1 MDGVK
6 TDNEM
11 LMAGA
16 PESEL
21 FEHFRFVA
29 DRGQG
34 PVRVDKFLVDRINGT
49 SRNRIQKAADGG
61 FILVNGRPEKCSYK
75 VRPCDVVQV
84 MMDRPRH
91 TTEILPEDIPLDIIY
106 EDDDLL
112 VVNKPAGMVVHPGH
126 GNYTGTLVNALA
138 HHFIQEGIDIDLGS
152 ADEEPQ
158 DSDDE
163 SAPVPEGPASG
174 ADGSASGA
182 MIAASESEPSNR
194 TPDYQKRLGLVHRI
208 DKETSGLLVIAKT
221 EDAGTS
227 LSRQFFHKTTRRLY
241 TALVWGHV
249 NQDEGTIVGNIGR
262 NHRDRIL
269 MDFYPAGSDEGKPA
283 VTHYRVLERLGYVSL
298 VECRLETG
306 RTHQIRV
313 HMKHEG
319 HTLFNDKTYGGDQI
333 LKGTTFARYSQF
345 VRNCFEV
352 CPRQALHARTL
363 GFRHPRT
370 GEEMDFEAPL
380 PADMQALIEKWRQYI
395 SNRE

>member
-1 MDGVK
+1 ME
-6 TDNEM
+6 N
-11 LMAGA
+11 
-16 PESEL
+16 PEL

-29 DRGQG
+29 DRGQN
-34 PVRVDKFLVDRINGT
+34 PIRVDKFLVDRINGT
-49 SRNRIQKAADGG
+49 SRNRIQNAADGG
-61 FILVNGRPEKCSYK
+61 FILVNGKPEKCSYK
-75 VRPCDVVQV
+75 VRPGDVVQV

-91 TTEILPEDIPLDIIY
+91 STEIVPEDIPLDIVY

-138 HHFIQEGIDIDLGS
+138 HHFLTQGIEIDLGS
-152 ADEEPQ
+152 AEDDNAETDEESPNP
-158 DSDDE
+158 DAE
-163 SAPVPEGPASG
+163 KPA
-174 ADGSASGA
+174 
-182 MIAASESEPSNR
+182 EQK
-194 TPDYQKRLGLVHRI
+194 PDFQKRLGLVHRI

-221 EDAGTS
+221 EEAGTS

-249 NQDEGTIVGNIGR
+249 NENEGVIVGNIGR
-262 NHRDRIL
+262 NHRDRTL
-269 MDFYPAGSDEGKPA
+269 MEFYPEGSEEGKPA
-283 VTHYRVLERLGYVSL
+283 VTHYRVLEHLGYVTL

-313 HMKHEG
+313 HMKHMG
-319 HTLFNDKTYGGDQI
+319 HILFNDKSYGGDQI

-345 VRNCFEV
+345 VRNCFET

-380 PADMQALIEKWRQYI
+380 PPDMTALVERWRQYI
-395 SNRE
+395 SQRE

>member
-1 MDGVK
+1 MDGI
-6 TDNEM
+6 NEQQNN
-11 LMAGA
+11 
-16 PESEL
+16 EL

-34 PVRVDKFLVDRINGT
+34 PLRVDKFLVDRIVGT
-49 SRNRIQKAADGG
+49 SRNRIQNAADGG
-61 FILVNGRPEKCSYK
+61 FILVNGKPEKCSYK
-75 VRPCDVVQV
+75 VRPGDVVQV

-91 TTEILPEDIPLDIIY
+91 STEIIPEDIPLDIVY
-106 EDDDLL
+106 EDEDLL

-138 HHFIQEGIDIDLGS
+138 HHFISEGIEIDLGG
-152 ADEEPQ
+152 AEEE
-158 DSDDE
+158 STDDLE
-163 SAPVPEGPASG
+163 SNN
-174 ADGSASGA
+174 GSFQQR
-182 MIAASESEPSNR
+182 M
-194 TPDYQKRLGLVHRI
+194 GLVHRI

-221 EDAGTS
+221 EEAGTS

-249 NQDEGTIVGNIGR
+249 EKDEGTIVGNIGR
-262 NHRDRIL
+262 NHRDRTL
-269 MDFYPAGSDEGKPA
+269 MDFYPEGSEEGKPA
-283 VTHYRVLERLGYVSL
+283 VTHFRVLERLGYVSL

-333 LKGTTFARYSQF
+333 LKGTTFAKYTQF
-345 VRNCFEV
+345 VKNCFDV

-380 PADMQALIEKWRQYI
+380 PEDMTKLVRRWREYI
-395 SNRE
+395 ANR

>member
-1 MDGVK
+1 
-6 TDNEM
+6 
-11 LMAGA
+11 MAD
-16 PESEL
+16 EL

-29 DRGQG
+29 DKGQG
-34 PVRVDKFLVDRINGT
+34 LVRVDKFLVDRIVGT
-49 SRNRIQKAADGG
+49 SRNRIQRAAEGG
-61 FILVNGRPEKCSYK
+61 FILVNGRPEKVSYK
-75 VRPCDVVQV
+75 VKPLDVVQV

-91 TTEILPEDIPLDIIY
+91 STEIVPEDIPLDIIY

-138 HHFIQEGIDIDLGS
+138 HHLLSEGIEMNLGAS
-152 ADEEPQ
+152 ANDTDDDGEEA
-158 DSDDE
+158 SDT
-163 SAPVPEGPASG
+163 
-174 ADGSASGA
+174 
-182 MIAASESEPSNR
+182 PSFQQR
-194 TPDYQKRLGLVHRI
+194 CGLVHRI
-208 DKETSGLLVIAKT
+208 DKETSGLLVIAKN
-221 EDAGTS
+221 EEAGTS

-249 NQDEGTIVGNIGR
+249 EADEGVIEGNIGR
-262 NHRDRIL
+262 NKRDRIL

-283 VTHYRVLERLGYVSL
+283 VTHYRVLQRLGYVTL

-313 HMKHEG
+313 HMKHIG

-333 LKGTTFARYSQF
+333 LKGTTFSRYTQF
-345 VRNCFEV
+345 VKRCFEV

-380 PADMQALIEKWRQYI
+380 PPDMTQLVELWNDYI
-395 SNRE
+395 SHRE

>member
-1 MDGVK
+1 MIPLRVPGLSDMEQN
-6 TDNEM
+6 TD
-11 LMAGA
+11 
-16 PESEL
+16 SEL

-34 PVRVDKFLVDRINGT
+34 PIRVDKFLVDRINGT
-49 SRNRIQKAADGG
+49 SRNRIQRAADEGCI
-61 FILVNGRPEKCSYK
+61 FVNGRPEKCSYK

-91 TTEILPEDIPLDIIY
+91 STEIIPEDIPLDIVY

-138 HHFIQEGIDIDLGS
+138 HHFIKQGLDIDLGGADDAS
-152 ADEEPQ
+152 QDEE
-158 DSDDE
+158 DLTTVSDASPSGE
-163 SAPVPEGPASG
+163 SPVL
-174 ADGSASGA
+174 SAS
-182 MIAASESEPSNR
+182 PSDK
-194 TPDYQKRLGLVHRI
+194 TPDFQHRMGLVHRI

-249 NQDEGTIVGNIGR
+249 EQDEGVIRGNIGR

-269 MDFYPAGSDEGKPA
+269 MDFYPEGSDEGKPA
-283 VTHYRVLERLGYVSL
+283 VTHYRVLERLGYVTL

-313 HMKHEG
+313 HMKHLG

-345 VRNCFEV
+345 VRNCFDL

-380 PADMQALIEKWRQYI
+380 PPDMTQLVDRWRSYI
-395 SNRE
+395 AQRE

>member
-1 MDGVK
+1 MIQLSK
-6 TDNEM
+6 TGSDNMGEQNTQT
-11 LMAGA
+11 
-16 PESEL
+16 EL

-34 PVRVDKFLVDRINGT
+34 PLRVDKFLVDRIVGT
-49 SRNRIQKAADGG
+49 SRNRVQKAADEGC
-61 FILVNGRPEKCSYK
+61 ILVNGKPEKSNYK
-75 VRPCDVVQV
+75 VRPGDVVQV

-91 TTEILPEDIPLDIIY
+91 STEIVPEDIPLEIVY
-106 EDDDLL
+106 EDEDLL

-138 HHFIQEGIDIDLGS
+138 HYFISQGIDVDLGGTDEPELDED
-152 ADEEPQ
+152 ADQ
-158 DSDDE
+158 L
-163 SAPVPEGPASG
+163 
-174 ADGSASGA
+174 
-182 MIAASESEPSNR
+182 SEPSDGER
-194 TPDYQKRLGLVHRI
+194 STEKMGSYQTRMGLVHRI
-208 DKETSGLLVIAKT
+208 DKETSGLLVIAKS
-221 EDAGTS
+221 EDAGTN

-249 NQDEGTIVGNIGR
+249 EQDEGVIVGNIGR
-262 NHRDRIL
+262 NHRDRTL
-269 MDFYPAGSDEGKPA
+269 MEFFPEGSDEGKPA
-283 VTHYRVLERLGYVSL
+283 VTHYKVLERLGYVTL

-313 HMKHEG
+313 HMKHLG

-333 LKGTTFARYSQF
+333 LKGTTFAKYSQF
-345 VRNCFEV
+345 VRNCFET

-380 PADMQALIEKWRQYI
+380 PADMTKLVERWRDYI
-395 SNRE
+395 KNRE

>member
-1 MDGVK
+1 MEQN
-6 TDNEM
+6 TD
-11 LMAGA
+11 
-16 PESEL
+16 SEL

-34 PVRVDKFLVDRINGT
+34 PIRVDKFLVDRINGT
-49 SRNRIQKAADGG
+49 SRNRIQRAADEGCI
-61 FILVNGRPEKCSYK
+61 FVNGRPEKCSYK

-91 TTEILPEDIPLDIIY
+91 STEIIPEDIPLDIVY

-138 HHFIQEGIDIDLGS
+138 HHFIQQGLDIDLGGADDAS
-152 ADEEPQ
+152 QDEE
-158 DSDDE
+158 DLTTVSDASPSGE
-163 SAPVPEGPASG
+163 SPVL
-174 ADGSASGA
+174 SAS
-182 MIAASESEPSNR
+182 PSDK
-194 TPDYQKRLGLVHRI
+194 TPDFQHRMGLVHRI

-249 NQDEGTIVGNIGR
+249 EQDEGVIRGNIGR

-269 MDFYPAGSDEGKPA
+269 MDFYPEGSDEGKPA
-283 VTHYRVLERLGYVSL
+283 VTHYRVLERLGYVTL

-313 HMKHEG
+313 HMKHLG

-345 VRNCFEV
+345 VRNCFDL

-380 PADMQALIEKWRQYI
+380 PPDMTQLVDRWRSYI
-395 SNRE
+395 AHRE

>member
-1 MDGVK
+1 MSEQQSE
-6 TDNEM
+6 T
-11 LMAGA
+11 
-16 PESEL
+16 EL

-29 DRGQG
+29 DRGQK
-34 PVRVDKFLVDRINGT
+34 PLRVDKFLVDRIVGT
-49 SRNRIQKAADGG
+49 SRNRVQKAADEGY
-61 FILVNGRPEKCSYK
+61 ILVNGNPEKSNYK

-91 TTEILPEDIPLDIIY
+91 STEIVPEDIPLDIVY
-106 EDDDLL
+106 EDEDLL

-138 HHFIQEGIDIDLGS
+138 HYFIAQGLNVDLGG
-152 ADEEPQ
+152 AEEPELEEETETMTEL
-158 DSDDE
+158 SE
-163 SAPVPEGPASG
+163 GENPSAEKM
-174 ADGSASGA
+174 GS
-182 MIAASESEPSNR
+182 
-194 TPDYQKRLGLVHRI
+194 YQTRMGLVHRI
-208 DKETSGLLVIAKT
+208 DKETSGLLVIAKN

-249 NQDEGTIVGNIGR
+249 EQDEGVIVGNIGR
-262 NHRDRIL
+262 NHRDRTL
-269 MDFYPAGSDEGKPA
+269 MEFYPEGSEEGKPA
-283 VTHYRVLERLGYVSL
+283 VTHYKVLERLGYVTL

-313 HMKHEG
+313 HMKHLG

-333 LKGTTFARYSQF
+333 LKGTTFAKYSQF
-345 VRNCFEV
+345 VRNCFEA

-380 PADMQALIEKWRQYI
+380 PADMTKLVERWKDYI
-395 SNRE
+395 KNRE

>member
-1 MDGVK
+1 M
-6 TDNEM
+6 
-11 LMAGA
+11 
-16 PESEL
+16 
-21 FEHFRFVA
+21 
-29 DRGQG
+29 
-34 PVRVDKFLVDRINGT
+34 RVDKFLADRIVGT
-49 SRNRIQKAADGG
+49 SRNRIQNAADAGY
-61 FILVNGRPEKCSYK
+61 ILVNGKPEKCSYK
-75 VRPCDVVQV
+75 VRPLDVVQV

-91 TTEILPEDIPLDIIY
+91 STEIIPEDIPLDIVY

-138 HHFIQEGIDIDLGS
+138 FHLKNLDLSSVAEAGEQGEEEGEDFDF
-152 ADEEPQ
+152 
-158 DSDDE
+158 
-163 SAPVPEGPASG
+163 
-174 ADGSASGA
+174 
-182 MIAASESEPSNR
+182 
-194 TPDYQKRLGLVHRI
+194 QKRCGLVHRI
-208 DKETSGLLVIAKT
+208 DKETSGLLVIAKN

-249 NQDEGTIVGNIGR
+249 AEDEGVIEGNIGR
-262 NHRDRIL
+262 NKRDRIL
-269 MDFYPAGSDEGKPA
+269 MDFYPAGSEEGKPA
-283 VTHYRVLERLGYVSL
+283 VTHYRVLKRLGYVTL

-313 HMKHEG
+313 HMKHLG
-319 HTLFNDKTYGGDQI
+319 YTLFNDKTYGGDQI
-333 LKGTTFARYSQF
+333 LKGTTFAKYSQF
-345 VRNCFEV
+345 VRNCFAV

-380 PADMQALIEKWRQYI
+380 PEDMTRLVERWEDYI

>member
-1 MDGVK
+1 
-6 TDNEM
+6 
-11 LMAGA
+11 MAD
-16 PESEL
+16 EL

-29 DRGQG
+29 DRGQN
-34 PVRVDKFLVDRINGT
+34 PIRVDKFLVDRINGT
-49 SRNRIQKAADGG
+49 SRNRIQNAADGG
-61 FILVNGRPEKCSYK
+61 FILVNGKPEKCSYK

-91 TTEILPEDIPLDIIY
+91 STEIVPEDIPLDIVY
-106 EDDDLL
+106 EDEELL

-138 HHFIQEGIDIDLGS
+138 WHFRET
-152 ADEEPQ
+152 
-158 DSDDE
+158 
-163 SAPVPEGPASG
+163 G
-174 ADGSASGA
+174 AQ
-182 MIAASESEPSNR
+182 
-194 TPDYQKRLGLVHRI
+194 TPDLALSGEGGVDGEGEEAEDFDYQRRMGLVHRI
-208 DKETSGLLVIAKT
+208 DKETSGLLVIAKN

-249 NQDEGTIVGNIGR
+249 NDQEGVIVGNIGR
-262 NHRDRIL
+262 NHRDRTL
-269 MDFYPAGSDEGKPA
+269 MEYYPEGSEEGKPA
-283 VTHYRVLERLGYVSL
+283 VTHYKVLEHLGYVTL

-313 HMKHEG
+313 HMKHLG
-319 HTLFNDKTYGGDQI
+319 HTLFNDKQYGGDQI

-345 VRNCFEV
+345 VRNCFDI

-380 PADMQALIEKWRQYI
+380 PPDMTELVERWRQYI
-395 SNRE
+395 SQRE

>member
-1 MDGVK
+1 
-6 TDNEM
+6 
-11 LMAGA
+11 MAGVTDDNGSGEA
-16 PESEL
+16 L

-34 PVRVDKFLVDRINGT
+34 PLRVDKFLVDRIVGT
-49 SRNRIQKAADGG
+49 SRNRIQQAADGG
-61 FILVNGRPEKCSYK
+61 FILVNGKPEKSNYK
-75 VRPCDVVQV
+75 VRPGDVVQV

-91 TTEILPEDIPLDIIY
+91 TTEIVPEDIPLDIVY

-126 GNYTGTLVNALA
+126 GNYSGTLVNALA
-138 HHFIQEGIDIDLGS
+138 WHFLQEGIELDLSGN
-152 ADEEPQ
+152 AD
-158 DSDDE
+158 DGDDADDL
-163 SAPVPEGPASG
+163 APCD
-174 ADGSASGA
+174 ADD
-182 MIAASESEPSNR
+182 P
-194 TPDYQKRLGLVHRI
+194 TPRDAERKPDFQKRLGLVHRI
-208 DKETSGLLVIAKT
+208 DKETSGLLVIAKN

-249 NQDEGTIVGNIGR
+249 EQDEGTIVGNIGR
-262 NHRDRIL
+262 NKRDRTL
-269 MDFYPAGSDEGKPA
+269 MEYYPEGSDEGKPA
-283 VTHYRVLERLGYVSL
+283 VTHYRVIERLGYVTL

-313 HMKHEG
+313 HMKHAG

-345 VRNCFEV
+345 VRNCFDI
-352 CPRQALHARTL
+352 CPRQALHAGTL

-380 PADMQALIEKWRQYI
+380 PTDMARLVEKWRGYV
-395 SNRE
+395 SNRIY